1 MQSSGQHLRKYDP
14 KIALKPRVAEILQK
28 WSRARKSNERLR
40 GTWLFRTTENP
51 VKHLES
57 LLGVQLVPADVAPP
71 PFLSLSLSKRSLRV
85 AGTEKRQNARLT
97 EKERHRV
104 EGKRNAEEKSL
115 LWTKKERERERERDT
130 RAHTHTRKASNEAQ
144 APLER
149 ERKAANGYRR
159 RACLCLCFGK
169 WLMTSR
175 PDLLFCHPTRERNER
190 SARRGRR
197 WTDTGERWAVAVISA
212 ALDDGQPWKMTIATK
227 KYFTGGAFERR
238 RYAPWAPHVHT

>member
-1 MQSSGQHLRKYDP
+1 MLP
-14 KIALKPRVAEILQK
+14 
-28 WSRARKSNERLR
+28 
-40 GTWLFRTTENP
+40 
-51 VKHLES
+51 
-57 LLGVQLVPADVAPP
+57 PP
-71 PFLSLSLSKRSLRV
+71 PFSLSLSRNDRWGWPVQRSGKTRGWQRRN
-85 AGTEKRQNARLT
+85 GTASRERETQRRRACCGRRKSVR
-97 EKERHRV
+97 EKER
-104 EGKRNAEEKSL
+104 E
-115 LWTKKERERERERDT
+115 T
-130 RAHTHTRKASNEAQ
+130 RAHTHTHTRKASNEAQ